1 MGRRPRDL
9 ADRAE
14 LSVQARNAMPLR
26 LELVDPVNGQT
37 FVVEKGDVLSALRIN
52 PSKILE
58 EASIVS
64 RQYAEFARAQRACE
78 ARAGRAEV
86 VYRQWKA
93 QRAIEAREASEKKLT
108 GAQVEEAYRTHAD
121 YESMASEESRWHA
134 LAGLFDDLKWAVRMK
149 SDRIRDFITAQGAR
163 VRTEIDDLEDHAR
176 KVFADQ
182 SWRGDQQS

>member
-37 FVVEKGDVLSALRIN
+37 FVVEKGDVLSAL
-52 PSKILE
+52 
-58 EASIVS
+58 
-64 RQYAEFARAQRACE
+64 
-78 ARAGRAEV
+78 RAEV

-182 SWRGDQQS
+182 SRRGDQQS